1 MPARSSVVLTR
12 GEFKDII
19 LSLTSV
25 KERMRECKCG
35 FVCLCVCVC
44 VCVSVRERVFV
55 CMKNVRIPKCMHMKC
70 VSVGMCVCKT
80 VCVCVCVCVCVGVC
94 ACVCVGV
101 CLRVCGCVQ
110 LDDLETGAERH

>member
-1 MPARSSVVLTR
+1 M
-12 GEFKDII
+12 
-19 LSLTSV
+19 
-25 KERMRECKCG
+25 
-35 FVCLCVCVC
+35 C

-55 CMKNVRIPKCMHMKC
+55 CMKNVGIPKCMHMKC

-80 VCVCVCVCVCVGVC
+80 VCVCVCKTVCVCVCVCVGVC

-101 CLRVCGCVQ
+101 CLRVCGCVL